1 MPKYTSV
8 LGLEG
13 RERKKRSAGPWLIFL
28 GLLIASPLLYEGGRV
43 VVANWY
49 SVLGSPYEV
58 PTPVFDQVALAWRS
72 VSDAVRYRL
81 AAQFNFGRWSPAMA
95 VPVIFAMAL
104 FGSLILKRDR

>member
-1 MPKYTSV
+1 MAKYTTV

-13 RERKKRSAGPWLIFL
+13 PERKKRSAGRWLIFL

-49 SVLGSPYEV
+49 GMVGARYEV
-58 PTPVFDQVALAWRS
+58 ATPVFDQVALAWRS
-72 VSDAVRYRL
+72 LSDVVRYRL
-81 AAQFNFGRWSPAMA
+81 AAQFSFGRWSPAMA

-104 FGSLILKRDR
+104 FASLILKRDR